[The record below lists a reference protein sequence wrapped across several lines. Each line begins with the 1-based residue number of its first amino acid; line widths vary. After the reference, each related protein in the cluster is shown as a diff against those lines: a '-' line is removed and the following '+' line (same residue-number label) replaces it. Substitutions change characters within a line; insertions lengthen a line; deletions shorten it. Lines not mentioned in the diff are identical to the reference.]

1 MQCAGKWVSEA
12 DAAAVFAIGDF
23 EYEYVPFPSL
33 SNHPRLIW
41 DTQLYLRNSK
51 VYLYYLYFA
60 HVRFDTPKHTRC
72 VQFLIIYLPIGAFFA
87 ELAGALMAPTHRLAL
102 YIGYGSTPI
111 RLLAGLGA
119 VPLRL
124 AGAMDP
130 RSVRACTPIHAS
142 PPTLLCPATS
152 HLSQTR
158 GTGSSRLPSG
168 AQTRGGF
175 VDALVRRA

>member
-1 MQCAGKWVSEA
+1 
-12 DAAAVFAIGDF
+12 VFAIGDF

-119 VPLRL
+119 VPLWL

-130 RSVRACTPIHAS
+130 RSACARAHPSMRLRRRCSALLRPTFLRREERGAVAS
-142 PPTLLCPATS
+142 PTVPRQEGVSLTLW
-152 HLSQTR
+152 
-158 GTGSSRLPSG
+158 SG
-168 AQTRGGF
+168 VPKGNE
-175 VDALVRRA
+175 